1 MRQITGLESAKL
13 KLIRASEHIKR
24 IGQQVAA
31 YSGSDSHTV
40 VTLPHGT
47 DRISVREEPPLGI
60 SILAGEVVY
69 QIRSAL
75 DHLAFDL
82 VKLNHTGGPLPAN
95 WGDSCFFPL
104 WLNIP
109 KKPTVYNCFSHI
121 LPGISKTAFT
131 FIEAAQPYRGGAL
144 GNHLRLLAYL
154 SNLDKHRYLSL
165 TKARLSTNERIA
177 TSRVGTPWLEESI
190 TAQKSTLS
198 PPLGSMVK
206 NPWRWSAVSLVM
218 YRSLNRCLR
227 SGQSTKSPSKKRYR
241 SAWMTWSASSIEAE
255 A

>member
-165 TKARLSTNERIA
+165 TKAMVRRIDNGTEIDPVATTWIDGQEPVEVERSV
-177 TSRVGTPWLEESI
+177 TSD
-190 TAQKSTLS
+190 
-198 PPLGSMVK
+198 
-206 NPWRWSAVSLVM
+206 VSF
-218 YRSLNRCLR
+218 
-227 SGQSTKSPSKKRYR
+227 
-241 SAWMTWSASSIEAE
+241 AE
-255 A
+255 PMLAE